1 MKALALYIH
10 IPFCRHK
17 CGYCDF
23 YSVCTDNLIPDFCHA
38 ARRSLEYQSGI
49 WAGKHKICSIYF
61 GGGTPNLLSAK
72 QLSGI
77 LDTIRNRFILAEDI
91 ESTIEINPEFS
102 YRPADLQKLRDLGFN
117 RLSIGIQSLKNR
129 ELRLLGR
136 LHSSRTAL
144 RCLKHAR
151 KRFDNI
157 SADLIYA
164 IPGQSL
170 ADLKSNVNRLLRFS
184 PEHISAYILSCEEG
198 TPLAENVSAGKVQIA
213 DEETEREQFL
223 FLHEYLL
230 QKGYE
235 HYEISNYAQPGFHS
249 RHNSAYW
256 QNQHYLGI
264 GPSAHSML
272 YNIRYHYAADLK
284 QYLKKPEIFSLTEPA
299 LETESIITGLRT
311 SQGLDLKHLEAKTS
325 LKLMEYT
332 EKHPEWLSLKNSR
345 LYCTLE
351 GWLMLDSILI
361 DLI

>member
-10 IPFCRHK
+10 IPFCRRK

-23 YSVCTDNLIPDFCHA
+23 YSVCSENLIPEFCNA
-38 ARRSLEYQSGI
+38 ACRSLQYQSGTC
-49 WAGKHKICSIYF
+49 AAKHKIRSIYF
-61 GGGTPNLLSAK
+61 GGGTPNLLSAE

-77 LDTIRNRFILAEDI
+77 LKTIRSSFILDNNI

-102 YRPADLQKLRDLGFN
+102 HRSAALQELRDLGFN

-129 ELRLLGR
+129 ELRFLGR

-151 KRFDNI
+151 MYFDNI
-157 SADLIYA
+157 STDLIYA

-170 ADLKSNVNRLLRFS
+170 ADLKSNVDRLLQFS
-184 PEHISAYILSCEEG
+184 PEHISAYNLNCEEG
-198 TPLAENVSAGKVQIA
+198 TPLAGSVAAGKVRLA
-213 DEETEREQFL
+213 GEDTERAQFL

-230 QKGYE
+230 NKGYE
-235 HYEISNYAQPGFHS
+235 HYEISNFAKPGFYS

-256 QNQHYLGI
+256 DHQHYLGI

-272 YNIRYHYAADLK
+272 YNIRYHYSADIK
-284 QYLKKPEIFSLTEPA
+284 QYLEKPEIFSQAEPA
-299 LETESIITGLRT
+299 LESERIITGLRT
-311 SQGLDLKHLEAKTS
+311 SKGLDLKPLKTEKS
-325 LKLMEYT
+325 AILMKYA
-332 EKHPEWLSLKNSR
+332 EKHPEWLAVKDSR